1 MYIYIYYYYHMFDV
15 LVVGGGHAGVEAAHA
30 CHRLGLKCGLI
41 THKKNTIGQ
50 MSCNP
55 AIGGL
60 GKSHIVKEID
70 AMGGIMAQA
79 TDMSGIQF
87 RTLNTRKGP
96 AVQAL
101 RAQCDRDLY
110 KQSIQSII
118 NNSNIEVMEGE
129 VTDLIVE
136 KDNVMGVITDSLG
149 AIEAK
154 KTILTTGT
162 FLNGILYTGDEKKSG
177 GRVGDKPSIPLSQKL
192 YDLKLPMGRL
202 KTGTP
207 ARIKMSS
214 LNLGVMEEQPGD
226 NPTPFMSSL
235 QKKHPH
241 PTQLPCYITRT
252 TPATKKIIEEN
263 LHLSAMYSGQ
273 ISGIGPRYC
282 PSIEDKVFKFKD
294 KETHQV
300 FIEPEGIN
308 VDLVY
313 PNGIS
318 SSLPKQTQERF
329 IRTITGLENCE
340 IDEFGYAVEY
350 DFIDPRN
357 LNDTLET
364 KFFNNFYLAGQI
376 NGTTGYEEAA
386 AQGLMAGVNACKS
399 LLKQKP
405 FVLERHESYIGV
417 LINDLI
423 SHGVTEPYRMFT
435 SRAEHRLM
443 LSQDTAR
450 ERLTTKA
457 NDIGL
462 INQKDFKSFE
472 KEEKEYQGF
481 KKLLD
486 NTKLSKPFEGVTALE
501 ALKRTDVSTA
511 KLKEAIGEELA
522 SHPQIERAIIDQR
535 YSGYIKK
542 QLREIETNKKHFSTR
557 IPVGLDYSLIPGL
570 SNEIQEKL
578 SSIRPPSIGVAA
590 QLEGVTPAS
599 INLLRIYLRKQ
610 PNQNA
615 EKETG

>member
-1 MYIYIYYYYHMFDV
+1 MFDV

-399 LLKQKP
+399 LLSEKP

-450 ERLTTKA
+450 ERLTIKA
-457 NDIGL
+457 NGIGL
-462 INQKDFKSFE
+462 INQKDFKSFK
-472 KEEKEYQGF
+472 KEEEEYQGF

-486 NTKLSKPFEGVTALE
+486 KKKLSKPFEGVTALE

-578 SSIRPPSIGVAA
+578 SNIRPPSIGVAA

>member
-1 MYIYIYYYYHMFDV
+1 MFDV

-30 CHRLGLKCGLI
+30 CYRLGLKCGLI

-129 VTDLIVE
+129 VIDLIVE

-214 LNLGVMEEQPGD
+214 LDLEVMEEQPGD
-226 NPTPFMSSL
+226 SPTPFMSSL
-235 QKKHPH
+235 QEKNPH
-241 PTQLPCYITRT
+241 PTQLSCYITRT

-399 LLKQKP
+399 LLKERP
-405 FVLERHESYIGV
+405 FILERHESYIGV

-450 ERLTTKA
+450 ERLTIKA
-457 NDIGL
+457 NSIGL
-462 INQKDFKSFE
+462 INQKDFKSFK
-472 KEEKEYQGF
+472 KEEEEYQGF

-486 NTKLSKPFEGVTALE
+486 KKKLSKPFEGVTALE

-578 SSIRPPSIGVAA
+578 SNIRPPSIGVAA

>member
-1 MYIYIYYYYHMFDV
+1 MFDV

-118 NNSNIEVMEGE
+118 NNSNIEAMEGE

-235 QKKHPH
+235 QEKHPH
-241 PTQLPCYITRT
+241 PTQLSCYITRT

-340 IDEFGYAVEY
+340 INEFGYAVEY

-399 LLKQKP
+399 LLKEKP

-462 INQKDFKSFE
+462 INQKDFKSFK
-472 KEEKEYQGF
+472 KEEQEYQGF

-486 NTKLSKPFEGVTALE
+486 KKKLSKPYEGATALE
-501 ALKRTDVSTA
+501 VLKRTDVSTA
-511 KLKEAIGEELA
+511 KLKQAIGEELA

-557 IPVGLDYSLIPGL
+557 IPTGLDYSLIPGL

-578 SSIRPPSIGVAA
+578 SNLRPPSIGVAA

-610 PNQNA
+610 LNQNV
-615 EKETG
+615 EKEKG

>member
-1 MYIYIYYYYHMFDV
+1 MFDV

-30 CHRLGLKCGLI
+30 CYRLGLKCGLI

-129 VTDLIVE
+129 VIDLIVE

-214 LNLGVMEEQPGD
+214 LDLEVMEEQPGD
-226 NPTPFMSSL
+226 SPTPFMSSL
-235 QKKHPH
+235 QEKNPH
-241 PTQLPCYITRT
+241 PTQLSCYITRT

-399 LLKQKP
+399 LLKEKP
-405 FVLERHESYIGV
+405 FILERHESYIGV

-450 ERLTTKA
+450 ERLTIKA
-457 NDIGL
+457 NSIGL
-462 INQKDFKSFE
+462 INQKDFKSFK
-472 KEEKEYQGF
+472 KEEEEYQGF

-486 NTKLSKPFEGVTALE
+486 KKKLSKPFEGVTALE

-557 IPVGLDYSLIPGL
+557 IPAELDYSLIPGL

-578 SSIRPPSIGVAA
+578 SNIRPPSIGVAA

>member
-1 MYIYIYYYYHMFDV
+1 MFDV

-79 TDMSGIQF
+79 TDISGIQF

-162 FLNGILYTGDEKKSG
+162 FLNGILHTGDEKKSG

-226 NPTPFMSSL
+226 SPTPFMSSL
-235 QKKHPH
+235 KEKHPH
-241 PTQLPCYITRT
+241 PTQLSCYITRT
-252 TPATKKIIEEN
+252 TPTTKKIIEEN

-294 KETHQV
+294 KQTHQV

-318 SSLPKQTQERF
+318 SSLPKPTQERF
-329 IRTITGLENCE
+329 IRTIIGLENCE
-340 IDEFGYAVEY
+340 IEEFGYAVEY
-350 DFIDPRN
+350 DFIDPRK

-399 LLKQKP
+399 LLKEKP

-462 INQKDFKSFE
+462 INQKDFKSFK
-472 KEEKEYQGF
+472 KEEEEYQGF
-481 KKLLD
+481 KKILD
-486 NTKLSKPFEGVTALE
+486 KKKLSKPFEGVTALE

-511 KLKEAIGEELA
+511 KLKQAIGEELA

-557 IPVGLDYSLIPGL
+557 IPTGLDYSLIPGL

-578 SSIRPPSIGVAA
+578 SNLRPPSIGVAA

-610 PNQNA
+610 PNKNV

>member
-1 MYIYIYYYYHMFDV
+1 MFDV
-15 LVVGGGHAGVEAAHA
+15 LVVGGGHAGVEAVHA
-30 CHRLGLKCGLI
+30 CYRLGLKCGLI

-129 VTDLIVE
+129 VIDLIVE

-149 AIEAK
+149 TIEAK

-162 FLNGILYTGDEKKSG
+162 FLNGVLYTGDEKKSG

-214 LNLGVMEEQPGD
+214 LDLEVMEEQPGD
-226 NPTPFMSSL
+226 SPTPYMSSL
-235 QKKHPH
+235 QAKHPH
-241 PTQLPCYITRT
+241 PTQLSCYITRT

-364 KFFNNFYLAGQI
+364 KFFNNLYLAGQI

-399 LLKQKP
+399 LLKERP
-405 FVLERHESYIGV
+405 FILERHESYIGV

-450 ERLTTKA
+450 ERLTIKA
-457 NDIGL
+457 NSIGL
-462 INQKDFKSFE
+462 INQKDFKSFK
-472 KEEKEYQGF
+472 KEEEEYQIF

-486 NTKLSKPFEGVTALE
+486 NKKLSKPFEGVTALE

-578 SSIRPPSIGVAA
+578 SNIRPPSIGVAA

-615 EKETG
+615 ETETG

>member
-1 MYIYIYYYYHMFDV
+1 MFDV

-30 CHRLGLKCGLI
+30 CYRLGLKCGLI

-129 VTDLIVE
+129 VIDLIVE

-214 LNLGVMEEQPGD
+214 LDLEVMEEQPGD

-235 QKKHPH
+235 QEKHPH
-241 PTQLPCYITRT
+241 PTQLSCYITRT

-399 LLKQKP
+399 LLKERP
-405 FVLERHESYIGV
+405 FILERHESYIGV

-450 ERLTTKA
+450 ERLTIKA
-457 NDIGL
+457 NSIGL
-462 INQKDFKSFE
+462 INQKDFKSFK
-472 KEEKEYQGF
+472 KEEEEYQVF

-486 NTKLSKPFEGVTALE
+486 NKKLSKPFEGVTALE
-501 ALKRTDVSTA
+501 ALRRTDVSTA
-511 KLKEAIGEELA
+511 KLKKAIGEELA

-578 SSIRPPSIGVAA
+578 SNIRPPSIGVAA

>member
-1 MYIYIYYYYHMFDV
+1 MFDV

-30 CHRLGLKCGLI
+30 CYRLGLKCGLI

-129 VTDLIVE
+129 VIDLIVE

-162 FLNGILYTGDEKKSG
+162 FLNGVLYTGDEKKSG

-214 LNLGVMEEQPGD
+214 LDLEVMEEQPGD
-226 NPTPFMSSL
+226 SPTPFMSSL
-235 QKKHPH
+235 QAKHPH
-241 PTQLPCYITRT
+241 PTQLSCYITRT

-329 IRTITGLENCE
+329 IRTITGLKNCE

-399 LLKQKP
+399 LLNEKP
-405 FVLERHESYIGV
+405 FILERHESYIGV

-457 NDIGL
+457 NSIGL
-462 INQKDFKSFE
+462 INQKDFNSF
-472 KEEKEYQGF
+472 KREEEEYQSF

-486 NTKLSKPFEGVTALE
+486 KKKLSKPFEGLTALE
-501 ALKRTDVSTA
+501 VLKRTDVSTA
-511 KLKEAIGEELA
+511 KLKQAIGEEFA

-557 IPVGLDYSLIPGL
+557 IPTGLDYSLIPGL

-578 SSIRPPSIGVAA
+578 SNLRPPSIGVAA

-610 PNQNA
+610 PNQNV

>member
-1 MYIYIYYYYHMFDV
+1 MFDV

-30 CHRLGLKCGLI
+30 CYRLGLKCGLI

-129 VTDLIVE
+129 VIDLIVE

-214 LNLGVMEEQPGD
+214 LDLEVMEEQPGD
-226 NPTPFMSSL
+226 SPTPFMSSL
-235 QKKHPH
+235 QEKNPH
-241 PTQLPCYITRT
+241 PTQLSCYITRT

-294 KETHQV
+294 KETQQV

-399 LLKQKP
+399 LLKERP
-405 FVLERHESYIGV
+405 FILERHESYIGV

-450 ERLTTKA
+450 ERLTIKA
-457 NDIGL
+457 NSIGL
-462 INQKDFKSFE
+462 INQKDFKSFK
-472 KEEKEYQGF
+472 KEEEEYQGF

-486 NTKLSKPFEGVTALE
+486 KKKLSKPFEGVTALE

-557 IPVGLDYSLIPGL
+557 IPAELDYSLIPGL

-578 SSIRPPSIGVAA
+578 SNIRPPSIGVAA

>member
-1 MYIYIYYYYHMFDV
+1 MFDV

-30 CHRLGLKCGLI
+30 CYRLGLKCGLI

-129 VTDLIVE
+129 VIDLIVE

-149 AIEAK
+149 AVEAK

-214 LNLGVMEEQPGD
+214 LDLEVMEEQPGD
-226 NPTPFMSSL
+226 SPTPFMSSL
-235 QKKHPH
+235 QEKNPH
-241 PTQLPCYITRT
+241 PTQLSCYITRT

-357 LNDTLET
+357 LNDTLGT

-399 LLKQKP
+399 LLKERP
-405 FVLERHESYIGV
+405 FILERHESYIGV

-450 ERLTTKA
+450 ERLTIKA
-457 NDIGL
+457 NSIGL
-462 INQKDFKSFE
+462 INQKDFKSFK
-472 KEEKEYQGF
+472 KEEEEYQGF

-486 NTKLSKPFEGVTALE
+486 KKKLSKPFEGATALE

-557 IPVGLDYSLIPGL
+557 IPAELDYSLIPGL

-578 SSIRPPSIGVAA
+578 SNIRPPSIGVAA

>member
-1 MYIYIYYYYHMFDV
+1 MFDV

-30 CHRLGLKCGLI
+30 CYRLGLKCGLI

-129 VTDLIVE
+129 VIDLIVE

-235 QKKHPH
+235 QEKHPH
-241 PTQLPCYITRT
+241 PTQLSCYITRT

-399 LLKQKP
+399 LLKERP
-405 FVLERHESYIGV
+405 FILERHESYIGV

-450 ERLTTKA
+450 ERLTIKA
-457 NDIGL
+457 NSIGL
-462 INQKDFKSFE
+462 INQKDFKSFK
-472 KEEKEYQGF
+472 KEEEEYQVF

-486 NTKLSKPFEGVTALE
+486 NKKLSKPFEGVTALE

-578 SSIRPPSIGVAA
+578 SNIRPPSIGVAA

>member
-1 MYIYIYYYYHMFDV
+1 MFDV

-226 NPTPFMSSL
+226 SPTPFMSSL
-235 QKKHPH
+235 QEKQPH
-241 PTQLPCYITRT
+241 PTQLSCYITRT

-318 SSLPKQTQERF
+318 SSLPKPTQERF
-329 IRTITGLENCE
+329 IRTIIGLESCE

-399 LLKQKP
+399 LLKERP
-405 FVLERHESYIGV
+405 LVLERHESYIGV

-443 LSQDTAR
+443 LSQETAR

-457 NDIGL
+457 NSIGL
-462 INQKDFKSFE
+462 INQKDFKSFK
-472 KEEKEYQGF
+472 KEEEEYQGF

-486 NTKLSKPFEGVTALE
+486 KKKLSKPFEGVTALGV
-501 ALKRTDVSTA
+501 LKRTDVSTA
-511 KLKEAIGEELA
+511 KLKQAIGEELA

-557 IPVGLDYSLIPGL
+557 IPTGLDYSLIPGL

-578 SSIRPPSIGVAA
+578 SNLRPPSIGVAA
-590 QLEGVTPAS
+590 RLEGVTPAS

-610 PNQNA
+610 PNQNV

>member
-1 MYIYIYYYYHMFDV
+1 MFDV

-30 CHRLGLKCGLI
+30 CYRLGLKCGLI

-129 VTDLIVE
+129 VIDLIVE

-214 LNLGVMEEQPGD
+214 LDLGVMEEQPGD
-226 NPTPFMSSL
+226 SPTPFMSSL
-235 QKKHPH
+235 QEKHPH
-241 PTQLPCYITRT
+241 PTQLSCYITRT

-399 LLKQKP
+399 LLKEKP
-405 FVLERHESYIGV
+405 FILERHESYIGV

-457 NDIGL
+457 N
-462 INQKDFKSFE
+462 
-472 KEEKEYQGF
+472 
-481 KKLLD
+481 
-486 NTKLSKPFEGVTALE
+486 AL
-501 ALKRTDVSTA
+501 
-511 KLKEAIGEELA
+511 G
-522 SHPQIERAIIDQR
+522 
-535 YSGYIKK
+535 
-542 QLREIETNKKHFSTR
+542 
-557 IPVGLDYSLIPGL
+557 
-570 SNEIQEKL
+570 
-578 SSIRPPSIGVAA
+578 
-590 QLEGVTPAS
+590 
-599 INLLRIYLRKQ
+599 
-610 PNQNA
+610 
-615 EKETG
+615 

>member
-1 MYIYIYYYYHMFDV
+1 MFDV

-30 CHRLGLKCGLI
+30 CYRLGLKCGLI

-129 VTDLIVE
+129 VIDLIVE

-207 ARIKMSS
+207 ARIKMST
-214 LNLGVMEEQPGD
+214 LDLEVMEEQPGD
-226 NPTPFMSSL
+226 SPTPFMSSL
-235 QKKHPH
+235 QAKHPH
-241 PTQLPCYITRT
+241 PTQLSCYITRT

-399 LLKQKP
+399 LLKEKP
-405 FVLERHESYIGV
+405 FILERHESYIGV

-450 ERLTTKA
+450 ERLTIKA
-457 NDIGL
+457 NSIGL
-462 INQKDFKSFE
+462 INQKDFKSFK
-472 KEEKEYQGF
+472 KEEEEYQGF

-486 NTKLSKPFEGVTALE
+486 NKKLSKPFEGVTALE

-557 IPVGLDYSLIPGL
+557 IPAGLDYSLIPGL

-578 SSIRPPSIGVAA
+578 SNIRPPSIGVAA

>member
-1 MYIYIYYYYHMFDV
+1 MFDI

-149 AIEAK
+149 AIKAK

-214 LNLGVMEEQPGD
+214 LDLGVMEEQPGD

-235 QKKHPH
+235 QEKHSH
-241 PTQLPCYITRT
+241 PIQLSCYITRT

-318 SSLPKQTQERF
+318 SSLPRQTQERF
-329 IRTITGLENCE
+329 IRTIVGLENSE

-399 LLKQKP
+399 LLKEKP
-405 FVLERHESYIGV
+405 FILERHESYVGV

-450 ERLTTKA
+450 ERLTIKA
-457 NDIGL
+457 NSIGL
-462 INQKDFKSFE
+462 INQKDFKSFK
-472 KEEKEYQGF
+472 KEEEEYQGF

-486 NTKLSKPFEGVTALE
+486 KKKLSKPFEGSTALE
-501 ALKRTDVSTA
+501 VLKRTDVSTA
-511 KLKEAIGEELA
+511 RLKQAIGVELS

-542 QLREIETNKKHFSTR
+542 QLREVETNKKYFSTR
-557 IPVGLDYSLIPGL
+557 IPAGLDYSLIPGL

-578 SSIRPPSIGVAA
+578 SNLRPPSIGVAA

-610 PNQNA
+610 QNQNA

>member
-1 MYIYIYYYYHMFDV
+1 MFDV

-149 AIEAK
+149 VIEAK

-214 LNLGVMEEQPGD
+214 LDLGVMEEQPGD
-226 NPTPFMSSL
+226 SPTPFMSSL
-235 QKKHPH
+235 QAKHPH
-241 PTQLPCYITRT
+241 PTQLSCYITRT

-364 KFFNNFYLAGQI
+364 KFFNDFYLAGQI

-399 LLKQKP
+399 LLKERP
-405 FVLERHESYIGV
+405 FILERHESYIGV

-450 ERLTTKA
+450 ERLTIKA
-457 NDIGL
+457 NSIGL
-462 INQKDFKSFE
+462 INQKDFKSFK
-472 KEEKEYQGF
+472 KEEEEYQVF

-486 NTKLSKPFEGVTALE
+486 NKKLSKPFEGVTALE

-578 SSIRPPSIGVAA
+578 SNIRPPSIGVAA

>member
-1 MYIYIYYYYHMFDV
+1 MFDV

-30 CHRLGLKCGLI
+30 CYRLGLKCGLI

-129 VTDLIVE
+129 VIDLIVE

-177 GRVGDKPSIPLSQKL
+177 GRVGEKPSIPLSQKL

-235 QKKHPH
+235 QEKHPH
-241 PTQLPCYITRT
+241 PTQLSCYITRT

-399 LLKQKP
+399 LLKERP
-405 FVLERHESYIGV
+405 FILERHESYIGV

-457 NDIGL
+457 NEIGL
-462 INQKDFKSFE
+462 INQKDFKSFK
-472 KEEKEYQGF
+472 KEEQEYQGF

-486 NTKLSKPFEGVTALE
+486 KKKLSKPFEGVTALE
-501 ALKRTDVSTA
+501 ALKRTDVSTT

-522 SHPQIERAIIDQR
+522 SCPQIERAIIDQR

-557 IPVGLDYSLIPGL
+557 IPAGLDYSLIPGL

-578 SSIRPPSIGVAA
+578 SNIRPPSIGVAA

>member
-1 MYIYIYYYYHMFDV
+1 MFDV

-30 CHRLGLKCGLI
+30 CYRLGLKCGLI

-129 VTDLIVE
+129 VIDLIVE

-214 LNLGVMEEQPGD
+214 LDLEVMEEQPGD
-226 NPTPFMSSL
+226 SPTPFMSSL
-235 QKKHPH
+235 QEKNPH
-241 PTQLPCYITRT
+241 PTQLSCYITRT

-386 AQGLMAGVNACKS
+386 AQGLMAGINACKS
-399 LLKQKP
+399 LLKERP
-405 FVLERHESYIGV
+405 FILERHESYIGV

-450 ERLTTKA
+450 ERLTIKA
-457 NDIGL
+457 NSIGL
-462 INQKDFKSFE
+462 INQKDFKSFK
-472 KEEKEYQGF
+472 KEEEEYQVF

-486 NTKLSKPFEGVTALE
+486 NKKLSKPFEGVTALE

-578 SSIRPPSIGVAA
+578 SNIRPPSIGVAA

>member
-1 MYIYIYYYYHMFDV
+1 MFDV

-129 VTDLIVE
+129 VIDLIVE

-214 LNLGVMEEQPGD
+214 LDLEVMEEQPGD

-235 QKKHPH
+235 QEKHPH
-241 PTQLPCYITRT
+241 PTQLSCYITRT

-399 LLKQKP
+399 LLKERT
-405 FVLERHESYIGV
+405 FILERHESYIGV

-450 ERLTTKA
+450 ERLTIKA
-457 NDIGL
+457 NSIGL
-462 INQKDFKSFE
+462 INQKDFKSFK
-472 KEEKEYQGF
+472 KEEEEYQAF

-486 NTKLSKPFEGVTALE
+486 NKKLSKPFEGVTALE

-511 KLKEAIGEELA
+511 KLKEAIGDELA

-542 QLREIETNKKHFSTR
+542 QIREIETNKKHFSTR

-578 SSIRPPSIGVAA
+578 SNIRPPSIGVAA

>member
-1 MYIYIYYYYHMFDV
+1 MFDV
-15 LVVGGGHAGVEAAHA
+15 LVVGGGHAGVEAAHV
-30 CHRLGLKCGLI
+30 CYRLGLNCGLI

-118 NNSNIEVMEGE
+118 YNSNIEVMEGE

-177 GRVGDKPSIPLSQKL
+177 GRVGDQPSIPLSQKL

-214 LNLGVMEEQPGD
+214 LDLEVMEEQPGD
-226 NPTPFMSSL
+226 SPTPFMSSL
-235 QKKHPH
+235 QEKIPH
-241 PTQLPCYITRT
+241 PTQLSCYITRT

-364 KFFNNFYLAGQI
+364 KFFNNLYLAGQI

-399 LLKQKP
+399 LLKEKP
-405 FVLERHESYIGV
+405 FILERHESYIGV

-450 ERLTTKA
+450 ERLTVKA
-457 NDIGL
+457 NSIGL
-462 INQKDFKSFE
+462 INQKDFKSFK
-472 KEEKEYQGF
+472 KEEEEYQGF

-486 NTKLSKPFEGVTALE
+486 KKKLSKPFEGVTALE
-501 ALKRTDVSTA
+501 VLKRTDVNTA

-557 IPVGLDYSLIPGL
+557 IPAGLDYSLIPGL

-578 SSIRPPSIGVAA
+578 SNIRPPSIGVAA

-610 PNQNA
+610 PNQNV

>member
-1 MYIYIYYYYHMFDV
+1 MFDV

-235 QKKHPH
+235 QEKHPH
-241 PTQLPCYITRT
+241 PTQLSCYITRT

-399 LLKQKP
+399 LLKEKP

-462 INQKDFKSFE
+462 INQKDFKSFK
-472 KEEKEYQGF
+472 KEEQEYQGF

-486 NTKLSKPFEGVTALE
+486 KKKLSKPYEGATALE
-501 ALKRTDVSTA
+501 VLKRTDVSTA
-511 KLKEAIGEELA
+511 KLKQAIGEELA

-557 IPVGLDYSLIPGL
+557 IPTGLDYSLIPGL

-578 SSIRPPSIGVAA
+578 SNLRPPSIGVAA

-610 PNQNA
+610 PNQNV
-615 EKETG
+615 EKEKG

>member
-1 MYIYIYYYYHMFDV
+1 MFDV

-30 CHRLGLKCGLI
+30 CYRLGLKCGLI

-129 VTDLIVE
+129 VIDLIVE

-192 YDLKLPMGRL
+192 YDLKLPIGRL

-214 LNLGVMEEQPGD
+214 LDLEVMEVQPGD

-235 QKKHPH
+235 QEKHPH
-241 PTQLPCYITRT
+241 PTQLSCYITRT

-364 KFFNNFYLAGQI
+364 KFFNDFYLAGQI

-399 LLKQKP
+399 LLKEKP
-405 FVLERHESYIGV
+405 FILERHESYIGV

-450 ERLTTKA
+450 ERLTIKA
-457 NDIGL
+457 NSIGL
-462 INQKDFKSFE
+462 INQKDFKSFK
-472 KEEKEYQGF
+472 KEEEEYQGF

-486 NTKLSKPFEGVTALE
+486 NKKLSKPFEGVTALE

-557 IPVGLDYSLIPGL
+557 IPAGLDYSLIPGL

-578 SSIRPPSIGVAA
+578 SNIRPPSIGVAA

>member
-1 MYIYIYYYYHMFDV
+1 MFDV

-30 CHRLGLKCGLI
+30 CYRLGLRCGLI

-129 VTDLIVE
+129 VIDLIVE

-149 AIEAK
+149 VIGAK
-154 KTILTTGT
+154 KTIVTTGT

-235 QKKHPH
+235 QEKHPH
-241 PTQLPCYITRT
+241 PTQLSCYITRT

-399 LLKQKP
+399 LLKERP
-405 FVLERHESYIGV
+405 FILERHESYIGV

-450 ERLTTKA
+450 ERLTIKA
-457 NDIGL
+457 NSIGL
-462 INQKDFKSFE
+462 INQKDFKSFK
-472 KEEKEYQGF
+472 KEEEEYQGF

-486 NTKLSKPFEGVTALE
+486 NKKLSKPFEGVTALE

-557 IPVGLDYSLIPGL
+557 IPAGLDYSLIPGL

-578 SSIRPPSIGVAA
+578 SNVRPPSIGVAA

>member
-1 MYIYIYYYYHMFDV
+1 MFDV

-30 CHRLGLKCGLI
+30 CYRLGLKCGLI

-129 VTDLIVE
+129 VIDLIVE

-214 LNLGVMEEQPGD
+214 LDLEVMEEQPGD
-226 NPTPFMSSL
+226 SPTPFMSSL
-235 QKKHPH
+235 QEKNPH
-241 PTQLPCYITRT
+241 PTQLSCYITRT

-399 LLKQKP
+399 LLKERP
-405 FVLERHESYIGV
+405 FILERHESYIGV

-450 ERLTTKA
+450 ERLTIKA
-457 NDIGL
+457 NSIGL
-462 INQKDFKSFE
+462 INQKDFKSFK
-472 KEEKEYQGF
+472 KEEEEYQVF

-486 NTKLSKPFEGVTALE
+486 NKKLSKPFEGVTALE

-578 SSIRPPSIGVAA
+578 SNIRPPSIGVAA

>member
-1 MYIYIYYYYHMFDV
+1 MFDV

-30 CHRLGLKCGLI
+30 CYRLGLKCGLI

-101 RAQCDRDLY
+101 RAQCDRGLY

-129 VTDLIVE
+129 VIDLIVE

-214 LNLGVMEEQPGD
+214 LDLEVMEEQPGD

-235 QKKHPH
+235 QEKHPH
-241 PTQLPCYITRT
+241 PTQLSCYITRT

-399 LLKQKP
+399 LLKERP
-405 FVLERHESYIGV
+405 FILERHESYIGV

-450 ERLTTKA
+450 ERLTIKA
-457 NDIGL
+457 NSIGL
-462 INQKDFKSFE
+462 INQKDFKSFK
-472 KEEKEYQGF
+472 KEEEEYQVF

-486 NTKLSKPFEGVTALE
+486 NKKLSKPFEGVTALE

-578 SSIRPPSIGVAA
+578 SNIRPPSIGVAA

>member
-1 MYIYIYYYYHMFDV
+1 MFDV

-30 CHRLGLKCGLI
+30 CYRLGLKCGLI

-129 VTDLIVE
+129 VIDLIVE

-235 QKKHPH
+235 QEKHPH
-241 PTQLPCYITRT
+241 PTQLSCYITRT

-399 LLKQKP
+399 LLKERP
-405 FVLERHESYIGV
+405 FILERHESYIGV

-450 ERLTTKA
+450 ERLTIKA
-457 NDIGL
+457 NSIGL
-462 INQKDFKSFE
+462 INQKDFKSFK
-472 KEEKEYQGF
+472 KEEEEYQSF

-486 NTKLSKPFEGVTALE
+486 NKKLSKPFEGVTALE

-578 SSIRPPSIGVAA
+578 SNIRPPSIGVAA

>member
-1 MYIYIYYYYHMFDV
+1 MFDV

-30 CHRLGLKCGLI
+30 CYRLGLKCGLI

-118 NNSNIEVMEGE
+118 NNSNIEVIEGE
-129 VTDLIVE
+129 VIDLIVE

-162 FLNGILYTGDEKKSG
+162 FLNGVLYTGDEKKSG

-214 LNLGVMEEQPGD
+214 LDLEVMEEQPGD
-226 NPTPFMSSL
+226 SPTPFMTSL
-235 QKKHPH
+235 QAKHPH
-241 PTQLPCYITRT
+241 PTQLSCYITRT

-399 LLKQKP
+399 LLNEKP
-405 FVLERHESYIGV
+405 FILERHESYIGV

-457 NDIGL
+457 NSIGL
-462 INQKDFKSFE
+462 INQKDFNSF
-472 KEEKEYQGF
+472 KREEEEYQSF

-486 NTKLSKPFEGVTALE
+486 KKKLSKPFEGLTALE
-501 ALKRTDVSTA
+501 VLKRTDVSTA
-511 KLKEAIGEELA
+511 KLKQAIGEEFA

-557 IPVGLDYSLIPGL
+557 IPTGLDYSLIPGL

-578 SSIRPPSIGVAA
+578 SNLRPPSIGVAA

-610 PNQNA
+610 PNQNV